1 MKKPLIILTLIAM
14 AISCKKTDTKC
25 VLEIYDVE
33 NDSRTVVAE
42 FPFKIEAPNWTT
54 DGKWLIYN
62 SEGLLY
68 RISPDGSTGPEL
80 IPTGDVK
87 VCNND
92 HCLSFDGKMIG
103 ISSGTPEDW
112 RSHVYVCPVEGG
124 EPVEVTP
131 VGPSYL
137 HGWSPDGGTLVYC
150 AERDGEFDV
159 YSIPS
164 EGGTETRLTDSP
176 GLDDGPE
183 FTPDGQWI
191 WFNSVRTGL
200 MQLFRMRPDG
210 GDQQQ
215 MTFDRDRNSWFAHVS
230 PDGSTVA
237 YITYRKGDLEPGEHL
252 PGKDVELRLMPSEGG
267 EPRTVVSLYGGQGTI
282 NVNSWAPDSKRFAF
296 VSYIK

>member
-1 MKKPLIILTLIAM
+1 MKKPLLILTLIAM
-14 AISCKKTDTKC
+14 AISCKKSDTVC

-54 DGKWLIYN
+54 NGKWLIYN

-68 RISPDGSTGPEL
+68 RISPDGRTGPEL

-112 RSHVYVCPVEGG
+112 RSHIYVCPVDGG

-210 GDQQQ
+210 GEQQQ

>member
-1 MKKPLIILTLIAM
+1 MKKPLLILTLIAM
-14 AISCKKTDTKC
+14 AISCKKSDTVC

-68 RISPDGSTGPEL
+68 RISPDGRTGPEL

-112 RSHVYVCPVEGG
+112 RSHIYVCPVDGG

-210 GDQQQ
+210 GEQQQ

>member
-1 MKKPLIILTLIAM
+1 MKKPLLILTLIAM
-14 AISCKKTDTKC
+14 AISCKKSDTVC

-33 NDSRTVVAE
+33 NDRRTVVAE

-54 DGKWLIYN
+54 DGKWFIYN

-68 RISPDGSTGPEL
+68 RISPDGHTGPEL

-112 RSHVYVCPVEGG
+112 RSHIYVCPVDGG

-210 GDQQQ
+210 GEQQQ